1 MKKYTMGVVA
11 ASMLFASGCASI
23 LSDSSYPVTIN
34 STPTGANF
42 TITDEAGLD
51 VHSGVTP
58 DTITLS
64 ASDGFFSSATYTI
77 RYQMAGYNEQSFQL
91 KAGMDGWY
99 IGNILFGGLIGMLIV
114 DPATGAMWKL
124 PESAHVTLN
133 PAAAS
138 ASSAPMGGLTIA
150 SIDQVPEEVKSQMI
164 RVK

>member
-1 MKKYTMGVVA
+1 MMRKLTLGVVVA
-11 ASMLFASGCASI
+11 GVMLTSGCASI

-34 STPTGANF
+34 SNPSGANF
-42 TITDEAGLD
+42 TIVDNAGLD

-77 RYQMAGYNEQSFQL
+77 RYQMAGYEEQSFQL

-124 PESAHVTLN
+124 PESVNVNLT
-133 PAAAS
+133 PATAS
-138 ASSAPMGGLTIA
+138 TSTGSLTIA
-150 SIDQVPEEVKSQMI
+150 SIDQVPEEVKSKLVRI
-164 RVK
+164 K